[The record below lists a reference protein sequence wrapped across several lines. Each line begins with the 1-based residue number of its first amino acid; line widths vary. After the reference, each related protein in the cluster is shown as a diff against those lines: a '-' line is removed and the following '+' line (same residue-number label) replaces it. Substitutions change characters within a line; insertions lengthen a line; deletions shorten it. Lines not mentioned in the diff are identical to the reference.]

1 MTTASE
7 LLTATNAAI
16 LATLTSQEYDLPGGQ
31 RQKRAKLAELNA
43 FRKDLVNEVAA
54 ESESN
59 GSMCSLL
66 QMGDATL

>member
-16 LATLTSQEYDLPGGQ
+16 LKTLTSQEYDLPGGQ
-31 RQKRAKLAELNA
+31 RKKMAALDSLRKLRAELT
-43 FRKDLVNEVAA
+43 DEVAIA
-54 ESESN
+54 SESG

-66 QMGDATL
+66 QMGDAQ